1 MLLSAHGSL
10 AEWLGTGL
18 QNRLQQFESARN
30 LSSSLHCAGFFYLPS
45 PNLVIFGTLT
55 IFVHNLLTIYKM
67 KTIIEP
73 SVIDGI
79 MKKLEIKDIQTAS
92 IRQIGALVRQAE
104 QQTGTEYIHFEMG
117 IPGLPPSAVGVQAEC
132 EALQKGVASQYP
144 IIDGIPSL
152 KQEASRFIKAFL
164 NTDIKPEG
172 CTPTVGSMQA
182 SFASLMLCSQLDE
195 KKDTILYIDPGFP
208 VQKMQAK
215 VIGAK
220 IASFDVA
227 NYRNEKLRAQLESY
241 FQQGNICAVLYS
253 SPNNPSW
260 MCLNEQELQIIGELA
275 TKYDVIVIED
285 LAYMTMDFRQDFGIP
300 FQAPYQPSVSH
311 YTDNYILL
319 MSASK
324 IFSYAGQ
331 RIAVACISDALYQRH
346 YDSLEQRYGI
356 ARFGAAYSYVFLYTF
371 SSGVSHSAQYA
382 MAAMLKAACDGSY
395 TFVKDVKEYANRTHK
410 IKEILHRNGFHI
422 VYDKDC
428 DCPVSDG
435 FFFTIGYKDM
445 SGAELLKELLYYG
458 ISGIDL
464 ATTGST
470 RKGIRAC
477 SSNIQPHHYQLL
489 EERLQLF
496 NQNH

>member
-1 MLLSAHGSL
+1 
-10 AEWLGTGL
+10 
-18 QNRLQQFESARN
+18 
-30 LSSSLHCAGFFYLPS
+30 
-45 PNLVIFGTLT
+45 
-55 IFVHNLLTIYKM
+55 M
-67 KTIIEP
+67 KTVIEP

-79 MKKLEIKDIQTAS
+79 MQELEIKDIQTAS
-92 IRQIGALVRQAE
+92 IRQIGALVRKAE

-117 IPGLPPSAVGVQAEC
+117 IPGLPPSAIGVQAEC

-144 IIDGIPSL
+144 IIDGIPAL

-164 NTDIKPEG
+164 NTDINPEG

-182 SFASLMLCSQLDE
+182 SFASLMLCSQLDA

-208 VQKMQAK
+208 VQKMQAS
-215 VIGAK
+215 VIGAN

-227 NYRNEKLRAQLESY
+227 DYRNEKLRDKLESY
-241 FQQGNICAVLYS
+241 FKQGNICAVLYS

-260 MCLNEQELQIIGELA
+260 MCLNHQELQIIGELA
-275 TKYDVIVIED
+275 TQYDVIVIED
-285 LAYMTMDFRQDFGIP
+285 LAYMTMDFRQDLGIP

-346 YDSLEQRYGI
+346 YASLAERYGI
-356 ARFGAAYSYVFLYTF
+356 GRFGAAYSYVFLYTF

-382 MAAMLKAACDGSY
+382 MAAMLKAACDGTY
-395 TFVKDVKEYANRTHK
+395 AFVKDIKEYANRTEK
-410 IKEILHRNGFHI
+410 IKDILQRNGFHI
-422 VYDKDC
+422 VYDKD
-428 DCPVSDG
+428 DDLPVSDG
-435 FFFTIGYKDM
+435 FFFTIGYKDLT
-445 SGAELLKELLYYG
+445 GAELLKELLYYG
-458 ISGIDL
+458 VSGIDL

-470 RKGIRAC
+470 RNGIRAC
-477 SSNIQPHHYQLL
+477 SSNILPHHYQLL
-489 EERLQLF
+489 EERLHLF